1 MYNIY
6 NNYLVANGV
15 FFLGSGIRNGTEET
29 QGVENACMWMTLFG
43 LSGRTLLKNSSTC
56 LQQGQ
61 TDHQNHCGA
70 GNRAGTLLSWH
81 SLRRRE
87 DGNLDSSVYRKSTQ
101 HQESNPGIRHL
112 CSIHRG
118 LWGLVVVWLSWLSD
132 SSSQRCPQFDS
143 RQLHASLFTS
153 LYFYLIACYLH
164 DM

>member
-15 FFLGSGIRNGTEET
+15 IFFLGSGIRNGTEET

-43 LSGRTLLKNSSTC
+43 LSGRTLLKNSSAC

-70 GNRAGTLLSWH
+70 GNRGGTLLSWH

-118 LWGLVVVWLSWLSD
+118 LWGLVVVWLSWLSGRALTA
-132 SSSQRCPQFDS
+132 QARGV
-143 RQLHASLFTS
+143 LSLTPGNCMPAFSLPSIFTS
-153 LYFYLIACYLH
+153 
-164 DM
+164 